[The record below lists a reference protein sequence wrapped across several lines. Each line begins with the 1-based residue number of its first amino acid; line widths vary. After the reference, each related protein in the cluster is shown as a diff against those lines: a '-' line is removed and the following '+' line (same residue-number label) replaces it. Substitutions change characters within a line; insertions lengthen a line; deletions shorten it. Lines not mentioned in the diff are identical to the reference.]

1 MSTANNRLEIVGIG
15 EDSVTF
21 RLFQNDTD
29 YNPVSQ
35 KGEKDIEG
43 RKSTRQTNINRLD
56 HIKDICI
63 TMEDDEGYQV
73 ERWITRKTK
82 DLRNGLR
89 LPQNTSDFGE
99 FSVNDYNV
107 WTNLERD
114 TQMESGIVL
123 TQADCPDEIVHSYP
137 NIIDCRFGGFKY
149 QAVDGSRG
157 PDAENGTE
165 FAGDNSVSHSSSPF
179 VRFLSGKPMIKDS
192 YELKTS
198 KKATPTAPLGS
209 GIVYFMISSGSPK
222 EINHNLAYKNK
233 GVIKTNVLYKNV
245 KVEVNYNKGKET
257 YGGTTGIPLE
267 TAMAVDHKLAVERR
281 ILKCLTTGGD
291 FEEDGIKTL
300 HSEVVTAIKSGQSSH
315 YDALALY
322 VVPDLAKNV
331 VFISRQSVTLGE
343 PVIET
348 GLKRIQYQSP
358 EQIAQGVAQVV
369 VEDATEVVIPLLG
382 VMGNMTGSGGE
393 KHLFDYNLN
402 AEKIASKTHLR
413 MSIKAQA
420 DSNRGN
426 IIAKSELLEVPL
438 KPENRMENTFYISG
452 DNLVLIPAANLRKQ
466 KDLDISVY
474 VEVTEE
480 DASDTQDALGNPIC
494 WREAVQGD
502 AMPGKQTL
510 RNTMRAFE
518 VADIHDAPGT
528 SIILRNMSGWEASSG
543 DTTRRVMTG
552 DAKAILERNR
562 NNTIVAGKL
571 LASGD
576 VQSGVKEKLTLSG
589 ELNADDEGDNLIK
602 LFSTTR
608 VDFHKPNADDGA
620 QVYNGGNMK
629 DSELGFSPD
638 KEHEQSP
645 VRTTNIAVDTLYA
658 LNLPVNW
665 KHTEPEIRLT
675 DQGEVTTTVNRKTV
689 VVPGKEYR
697 RARSSDGF
705 RVKLTKKEATP
716 DGESKPTHYLVL
728 WNAQTRSEYVSM
740 FENDSLKHLDANELL
755 GKWSSNT
762 VGVGESRKYA
772 VMPIGVA
779 VARDDFYTECNID
792 IDRED
797 HGKSF
802 TILACYGR
810 KEADGEMVWGAMGEL
825 NRAYDISTGNVV
837 GPQVAATNFFD
848 NVGPQL
854 YIDEDVLAK
863 QINVKLSNVVSASEL
878 QSFHDDDRLVY
889 DTCAIEV
896 VTTCMNKLALG
907 NLERGINTLIGIT
920 RRPTRAGNDGAV
932 DMKNDTMRQWIENV
946 RIYVRKCLSPFIPD
960 EARENWIDPTFCGGL
975 TEGGHKVVE
984 GVHQK
989 VNDLTMMQVQ
999 TVQSGDLQNQ
1009 HFKEMSV
1016 LGVFFSST
1024 SALTNKSKLT
1034 LQEFDAVIN
1043 AVSSKVGSTLIFK
1056 MLDRLLK
1063 LKTIIEKNPELT
1075 DPVKNSPIQKP
1086 GNCPLNIKTI
1096 LDDLSNF
1103 FMAREQIKKL
1113 HMFLECAD
1121 EDDSQAAADAGL
1133 RFCSSR
1139 SGTGKGSALNDVILD
1154 METIQLDT
1162 VTIDF
1167 DGINNRKLIP
1177 RKIADDT
1184 TDQKFLQ
1191 ISLAEF
1197 ALSGRAFGLHKY
1209 HNDIYKGGFEQQ
1221 QEVGSKELLHAAL
1234 GGGEIRGIADP
1245 EGANDSSVFLTIDER
1260 RKVGEFFFRPDVSDP
1275 FFIQTIALGSSTT
1288 SNEADFKLEN
1298 PYAGVRATEYSAA
1311 GQSLSTTGS
1320 PKLEA
1325 SIVMMDYGATA
1336 VDSHVDFKTE
1346 LGKVVDSQSTSQQ
1359 YAQHGQ
1365 AFRMA
1370 AYFDL
1375 EKKFQLREKLST
1387 VLHVTSQGFNN
1398 KTALAFNIPAAV
1410 KARAYPQAAAGAEV
1424 QKKKNAA
1431 AGLTY
1436 EFVGLI
1442 DADFDG
1448 AYQIKTDPEAN
1459 TILLSDAAVFTGLS
1473 QKVLGPIESSK
1484 GEYQPAE
1491 LPTFL
1496 STDAGD
1502 KLKVKAKAGF
1512 TTYDWGV
1519 VSFEKY
1525 GTALDAVYD
1534 KNAADSN
1541 QPAEWKKISD
1551 IEHDQRTEPGFPD
1564 KIASYGA
1571 VPYIGAYE
1579 LSNRRAV
1586 FRPWNL
1592 SNISLGDVN
1601 VEKLPGDKN
1610 EARLA
1615 ISVVESEANR
1625 KLNGTTTGEFG
1636 NPPQTPYTLDI
1647 DHNQMLSVY
1656 VQVRAYREDPAARN
1670 MNGTTTVWSEKILLK
1685 PPTHTKDKEGD
1696 KATNKYIMDTVL
1708 FGATNSEVTK
1718 GWDSSGDGSFTNG
1731 AGKDLTAYLK
1741 YNELI
1746 EFRFQQHAN
1755 VAVAGPPDSSTT
1767 FEPLTDG
1774 TGADIA
1780 MGALGEDVPVGDPKI
1795 VQIVYNNFSKLING
1809 QAWSADLKDRAENE
1823 RRTFDRV
1830 NTPNF
1835 FRLASEDLYMLGST
1849 KTEDR
1854 MIAPGP
1860 SLVNLMHTFSGNP
1873 VKSVRDDKIAEWAE
1887 ISYRDIGVSLE
1898 IQALVP
1904 TAETSSG
1911 IASSK
1916 EWKTLDRINNLKLV
1930 PKIAKNV
1937 EDIIRGEGS
1946 EFIYTTVLPGD
1957 TSVDGS
1963 GAAEGEVAKADSTAF
1978 NLALTYDHPQT
1989 SADDSDLSDSAI
2001 KNSWILLE
2009 TDGTKWRQNKF
2020 TDTSKYIREVQSVTL
2035 ADQPKNIRVVL
2046 KLNTAQKPRSQLTL
2060 SSKEKLD
2067 IRRFSAIYDDNNE
2080 ITITDAIFEPRS
2092 TQVPLDESNQLL
2104 TRPRITVGA
2113 DTGGRIL
2120 EIPIKLTNDSVSQ
2133 MNIMIAHSTDHETF
2147 FNDLRTEGAVNRAFF
2162 AKEDGADE
2170 LAKTMTNASNTGTS
2184 AGAIPLA
2191 KEKKTLFKLSSTADG
2206 NPSDDNNPDWFL
2218 QTNVPNA
2225 NPSNFH
2231 DQLNYASGVTNDQK
2245 DGIFFIE
2252 KYDASKA
2259 DFRKDAGY
2267 EFQINSTGVVSKT
2280 SNDYVVS
2287 TALPKYGNCQF
2298 LLINVVTAAGN
2309 RSWAAYQRSDDT
2321 EEDVFTFTKM

>member
-29 YNPVSQ
+29 YNPMSQ
-35 KGEKDIEG
+35 LGTRDIEG

-107 WTNLERD
+107 WTNLERE

-149 QAVDGSRG
+149 SSLDGSRG
-157 PDAENGTE
+157 PDEENGTE
-165 FAGDNSVSHSSSPF
+165 FAGDNTFSHSSSPF
-179 VRFLSGKPMIKDS
+179 VRFLSGQPMIKDT

-198 KKATPTAPLGS
+198 KKATPGSKEGS

-257 YGGTTGIPLE
+257 YGGTTGMPLE

-315 YDALALY
+315 YGELALY

-348 GLKRIQYQSP
+348 GLKRIQYQS
-358 EQIAQGVAQVV
+358 QAQQDADTPTVV

-393 KHLFDYNLN
+393 KHLFDYNLDTEN
-402 AEKIASKTHLR
+402 IASKTHLR

-426 IIAKSELLEVPL
+426 IIPKSELLEDPS

-480 DASDTQDALGNPIC
+480 DASDIDA
-494 WREAVQGD
+494 WRADLKVAG
-502 AMPGKQTL
+502 ATTQTL
-510 RNTMRAFE
+510 RNTMQALK
-518 VADIHDAPGT
+518 VADIHDAPET
-528 SIILRNMSGWEASSG
+528 SIILRKMDGWETSG
-543 DTTRRVMTG
+543 NTNERRDFPDG
-552 DAKAILERNR
+552 SRAKAILDRNPD
-562 NNTIVAGKL
+562 NTIVGGID
-571 LASGD
+571 ASN
-576 VQSGVKEKLTLSG
+576 EKLTLSG
-589 ELNADDEGDNLIK
+589 KLNPTDEGNGLK
-602 LFSTTR
+602 VFSTTR
-608 VDFHKPNADDGA
+608 NDFHKIGGTDGTD
-620 QVYNGGNMK
+620 QNTGDLTK
-629 DSELGFSPD
+629 SELGLSA

-705 RVKLTKKEATP
+705 RVKLEKKAATP

-740 FENDSLKHLDANELL
+740 FENDSLKHLDATELL
-755 GKWSSNT
+755 RGWSSNT

-772 VMPIGVA
+772 EMPIGVA
-779 VARDDFYTECNID
+779 VARDNFYTECNID
-792 IDRED
+792 IDKRD

-825 NRAYDISTGNVV
+825 NRAYDMSTGNVV

-889 DTCAIEV
+889 DTCGIEV

-907 NLERGINTLIGIT
+907 NLERGINTLLGIT
-920 RRPTRAGNDGAV
+920 RRPTRAGSDGAV
-932 DMKNDTMRQWIENV
+932 DMKNDTMRLWIENV
-946 RIYVRKCLSPFIPD
+946 RIYVRRCLSQAIPK

-999 TVQSGDLQNQ
+999 TVQSGTALENQ

-1016 LGVFFSST
+1016 LGV
-1024 SALTNKSKLT
+1024 ALGGNGATTQKSKLT

-1133 RFCSSR
+1133 RLCSSR

-1154 METIQLDT
+1154 MDVVPLDT

-1197 ALSGRAFGLHKY
+1197 ALSGRAFGLYQY
-1209 HNDIYKGGFEQQ
+1209 HNDIYKRGFEQQ
-1221 QEVGSKELLHAAL
+1221 KDVGSKELLHAAL
-1234 GGGEIRGIADP
+1234 GGGAIRGIADP
-1245 EGANDSSVFLTIDER
+1245 EGANDSSVFLTIDKR
-1260 RKVGEFFFRPDVSDP
+1260 RKEGEFFYRPDVSDP
-1275 FFIQTIALGSSTT
+1275 FFIQTIALGSSTA
-1288 SNEADFKLEN
+1288 SNDADFKLED

-1346 LGKVVDSQSTSQQ
+1346 LGKVVDSTSTREQ

-1387 VLHVTSQGFNN
+1387 VLHVTSQGFAE
-1398 KTALAFNIPAAV
+1398 KGALAFNIPAAV

-1424 QKKKNAA
+1424 QKKKSTA

-1442 DADFDG
+1442 DADFKG
-1448 AYQIKTDPEAN
+1448 EYQIKTDPEN
-1459 TILLSDAAVFTGLS
+1459 QTILLSDAAVFTGLS

-1484 GEYQPAE
+1484 GEYQPVE
-1491 LPTFL
+1491 LPIFQ

-1551 IEHDQRTEPGFPD
+1551 IEHDQRSEDGFPD

-1601 VEKLPGDKN
+1601 VEKLTGDKN

-1625 KLNGTTTGEFG
+1625 KLNGTTTGESP
-1636 NPPQTPYTLDI
+1636 NATQTPYTLDI

-1670 MNGTTTVWSEKILLK
+1670 NGSTTDWSQKILLK

-1708 FGATNSEVTK
+1708 FGDTNGEITK
-1718 GWDSSGDGSFTNG
+1718 GWDSSGDGSFTNAEG
-1731 AGKDLTAYLK
+1731 QDLTAYLK

-1755 VAVAGPPDSSTT
+1755 VAVAGPPDSDTQ

-1849 KTEDR
+1849 KTKDR

-1989 SADDSDLSDSAI
+1989 SADDSNLSDSAI

-2046 KLNTAQKPRSQLTL
+2046 KLNTAQQPRSELTL

-2067 IRRFSAIYDDNNE
+2067 IRRFSAILDDNNE
-2080 ITITDAIFEPRS
+2080 ITITDAIFEPKS
-2092 TQVPLDESNQLL
+2092 TQVPLDESNRLL
-2104 TRPRITVGA
+2104 SSPQITN
-2113 DTGGRIL
+2113 DSNTGGRIL

-2133 MNIMIAHSTDHETF
+2133 MNIMIAHSTNHETF
-2147 FNDLRTEGAVNRAFF
+2147 FNDLRTEGEVARAFF
-2162 AKEDGADE
+2162 AKKTGEDKLESSMQGA
-2170 LAKTMTNASNTGTS
+2170 TNAGTS

-2191 KEKKTLFKLSSTADG
+2191 KDKNNLYKLSSLAKNVEG
-2206 NPSDDNNPDWFL
+2206 ENNNNPDWYL

-2231 DQLNYASGVTNDQK
+2231 EHLNFDSSMSAEDR

-2252 KYDASKA
+2252 KYDGSKENK
-2259 DFRKDAGY
+2259 RKDAGY
-2267 EFQINSTGVVSKT
+2267 EFQIGAGDSAGVVKNSTAE
-2280 SNDYVVS
+2280 YVVS
-2287 TALPKYGNCQF
+2287 TALPKDGNCQF
-2298 LLINVVTAAGN
+2298 LLINVVTEGGN
-2309 RSWAAYQRSDDT
+2309 RSWAAYQRSGDDNNA
-2321 EEDVFTFTKM
+2321 EVFEFAKM